1 MTIYILRDESR
12 VVTDHVGVDEGPVE
26 AFVAAQRAH
35 EAGAGLA
42 VQKVLKVFAVE
53 VSQDCALR
61 VLKEVLR
68 RPSGVYLCAEVSC
81 ESELEVCDVQRGPL
95 CEVLLVDVARE
106 GESLVVAGVVGV
118 QLCLDEEEHVFDLEP
133 FLHEFLK
140 GEQA

>member
-1 MTIYILRDESR
+1 MRR
-12 VVTDHVGVDEGPVE
+12 
-26 AFVAAQRAH
+26 AAW
-35 EAGAGLA
+35 
-42 VQKVLKVFAVE
+42 
-53 VSQDCALR
+53 
-61 VLKEVLR
+61 
-68 RPSGVYLCAEVSC
+68 
-81 ESELEVCDVQRGPL
+81 PL